1 MERHY
6 GMDWL
11 RIGAFAVLILYHT
24 AMVFTPWGFHVKTA
38 QPVDGLAVAMLIT
51 NPWRL
56 MLLFVVSGYASRAL
70 FAKSGGVGRFM
81 TSRASRLLIPLL
93 FGVVV
98 MVPPQS
104 WVELVTQHG
113 YTRDFGYFLLHDY
126 FAFAAIDGVGL
137 PTWNHLWFV
146 GYLFTYT
153 AALSLLLVLP
163 RPARLQ
169 AWFDAAF
176 GGWRALLIPAVYLV
190 LSQVVFFHRWSD
202 SQDLIHDGV
211 AHLAY
216 FPAFL
221 FGFGLARSKPVMAGL
236 VRWWKPAAALAVASY
251 AVGAGVELTYPG
263 DLYPPQWLG
272 EIMLV
277 AHQLQSWSAVAALIG
292 LAERYLNRDAAIRP
306 MLTEAVFPFY
316 LIHQTVIVLGEFALK
331 PLGIGAAAEFAI
343 LVPAT
348 VAGCWAFY
356 LIGREMN
363 WLRPLIGL
371 RRRPGGATARRHDRP
386 LPSLVDSRAR
396 RRRRDRPQ
404 PDLA

>member
-1 MERHY
+1 
-6 GMDWL
+6 MDWL

-38 QPVDGLAVAMLIT
+38 QPVDGLSVAMLIT

-56 MLLFVVSGYASRAL
+56 TLLFVVSGYASRAL
-70 FAKSGGVGRFM
+70 FAKSGGVARFM
-81 TSRASRLLIPLL
+81 TNRASRLLVPLA
-93 FGVVV
+93 FGVAVL
-98 MVPPQS
+98 VPPQS
-104 WVELVTQHG
+104 WVELVTQHNYQHG
-113 YTRDFGYFLLHDY
+113 FGYFLLHDY

-146 GYLFTYT
+146 GYLFAYT
-153 AALSLLLVLP
+153 AALSLLLLVP
-163 RPARLQ
+163 RPEKLQ
-169 AWFDAAF
+169 SWFDTAF
-176 GGWRALLIPAVYLV
+176 GGWRALAIPAVYLV

-221 FGFGLARSKPVMAGL
+221 FGFGLARSQQVMPAL
-236 VRWWKPAAALAVASY
+236 VRWWKPAAALAMASY
-251 AVGAGVELTYPG
+251 GFGAVIELNYAGGHV
-263 DLYPPQWLG
+263 PQWLSDPLL
-272 EIMLV
+272 I
-277 AHQLQSWSAVAALIG
+277 AHQVQCWAAVAALIG

-331 PLGIGAAAEFAI
+331 PLGLGAAAEFAI
-343 LVPAT
+343 LVPTT
-348 VAGCWAFY
+348 VVGCWAFY
-356 LIGREMN
+356 LIGREAN

-371 RRRPGGATARRHDRP
+371 RRRTAGSTARRHDATLPP
-386 LPSLVDSRAR
+386 LVTGNPWW
-396 RRRRDRPQ
+396 RRRDRAQ
-404 PDLA
+404 PDTA

>member
-38 QPVDGLAVAMLIT
+38 QPVDGLSVAMLIT

-56 MLLFVVSGYASRAL
+56 TLLFVVSGYASRAL
-70 FAKSGGVGRFM
+70 FAKSGGVARFM
-81 TSRASRLLIPLL
+81 TSRANRLLVPLA
-93 FGVVV
+93 FGVAVL
-98 MVPPQS
+98 VPPQS

-113 YTRDFGYFLLHDY
+113 YARDFGYFLLHDY

-146 GYLFTYT
+146 GYLFAYT
-153 AALSLLLVLP
+153 AALSLILLVP
-163 RPARLQ
+163 RPAKLQ
-169 AWFDAAF
+169 AYFDAAF
-176 GGWRALLIPAVYLV
+176 GGWRAMVVPAVYLV
-190 LSQVVFFHRWSD
+190 LSQVVVFHRWTD
-202 SQDLIHDGV
+202 SQDLIHDGI

-221 FGFGLARSKPVMAGL
+221 FGFGLARSKPVMAGF

-251 AVGAGVELTYPG
+251 AFGAGVELTYPG
-263 DLYPPQWLG
+263 SQVPPQWLG
-272 EIMLV
+272 DQMLV
-277 AHQLQSWSAVAALIG
+277 AHQLQCWAAVAALMG

-331 PLGIGAAAEFAI
+331 SLGLGAAAEFAI
-343 LVPAT
+343 LVPTT
-348 VAGCWAFY
+348 VVGCWAFY
-356 LIGREMN
+356 LIGREVN

-371 RRRPGGATARRHDRP
+371 RRRAAGSTARRHDAIF
-386 LPSLVDSRAR
+386 PSLVAGNPRW
-396 RRRRDRPQ
+396 RRRDRAQ

>member
-1 MERHY
+1 
-6 GMDWL
+6 MDWL

-38 QPVDGLAVAMLIT
+38 EPVEWLSVAMLIT

-56 MLLFVVSGYASRAL
+56 TLLFVVSGFASRAL
-70 FAKSGGVGRFM
+70 FSKSGGVRRFL
-81 TSRASRLLIPLL
+81 TSRASRLLVPLA
-93 FGVVV
+93 FGVTV

-104 WVELVTQHG
+104 WVELITQHG
-113 YTRDFGYFLLHDY
+113 YANGFGYFLLHDY
-126 FAFAAIDGVGL
+126 FAFAAIGGVGL

-146 GYLFTYT
+146 GYLFAYT
-153 AALSLLLVLP
+153 VALSALLIMP
-163 RPARLQ
+163 RPQKLQ
-169 AWFDAAF
+169 VWFDRAF
-176 GGWRALLIPAVYLV
+176 GGWRALVVPAVYLV
-190 LSQVVFFHRWSD
+190 LSQVVVFHRWSD

-221 FGFGLARSKPVMAGL
+221 FGFGLARSQAVMVSF
-236 VRWWKPAAALAVASY
+236 VRWRNPAAALAVASY
-251 AVGAGVELTYPG
+251 AFGAVIELNYAGSHLPE
-263 DLYPPQWLG
+263 WLSDP
-272 EIMLV
+272 MLI
-277 AHQLQSWSAVAALIG
+277 AHQLQCWAAVAAVIG

-316 LIHQTVIVLGEFALK
+316 LVHQTVIVLGEFALK

-348 VAGCWAFY
+348 IAGCWAFY
-356 LIGREMN
+356 LIGREVN

-371 RRRPGGATARRHDRP
+371 RRRVAGSTARGHDKP
-386 LPSLVDSRAR
+386 PATLVAGYPW
-396 RRRRDRPQ
+396 RRRRDNAQ
-404 PDLA
+404 PDPA

>member
-1 MERHY
+1 MERHF

-38 QPVDGLAVAMLIT
+38 QPVDGLSVAMLIT

-56 MLLFVVSGYASRAL
+56 TLLFVVSGYASRAL
-70 FAKSGGVGRFM
+70 FAKSGGVARFM
-81 TSRASRLLIPLL
+81 TSRASRLLVPLT
-93 FGVVV
+93 FGIVVI
-98 MVPPQS
+98 VPPQS

-113 YTRDFGYFLLHDY
+113 YTQGFGYFLLHDY

-146 GYLFTYT
+146 GYLFAYT
-153 AALSLLLVLP
+153 AALSLLLLVP

-169 AWFDAAF
+169 EWFDAAF
-176 GGWRALLIPAVYLV
+176 SGWRALVIPAVYLV
-190 LSQVVFFHRWSD
+190 LSQVVIFHRWTD

-221 FGFGLARSKPVMAGL
+221 FGFGLARSQPVMAAF
-236 VRWWKPAAALAVASY
+236 VRWWKPAAAAAAASY
-251 AVGAGVELTYPG
+251 AFGAGIEIAYPG
-263 DLYPPQWLG
+263 SQVPPQWLG
-272 EIMLV
+272 DQMLI
-277 AHQLQSWSAVAALIG
+277 AHQLQCWAAVAALIG

-331 PLGIGAAAEFAI
+331 PLGLGAAAEFAI
-343 LVPAT
+343 LVPTT
-348 VAGCWAFY
+348 VVGCWAFY
-356 LIGREMN
+356 LIGREVN

-371 RRRPGGATARRHDRP
+371 RRRTAGSTARRHDP
-386 LPSLVDSRAR
+386 IPFSLVTGNPW
-396 RRRRDRPQ
+396 RRRRDRAQ
-404 PDLA
+404 PDPA

>member
-11 RIGAFAVLILYHT
+11 RIGAFAILILYHT

-38 QPVDGLAVAMLIT
+38 QPVEWLSLAMMLT

-56 MLLFVVSGYASRAL
+56 TLLFVVSGFASRAL
-70 FAKSGGVGRFM
+70 FAKSGGVRRFM
-81 TSRASRLLIPLL
+81 TSRASRLLIPLG
-93 FGVVV
+93 FGIAV

-113 YTRDFGYFLLHDY
+113 YTAGFGHFLASDY
-126 FAFAAIDGVGL
+126 FRLKTIDGVWL

-146 GYLFTYT
+146 AYLFTYT
-153 AALSLLLVLP
+153 AALSLLLLLP
-163 RPARLQ
+163 RPQRAQ
-169 AWFDAAF
+169 AWFDRAF
-176 GGWRALLIPAVYLV
+176 GGWRALVVPMVYLV
-190 LSQVVFFHRWSD
+190 LSQVVVFHRWAD
-202 SQDLIHDGV
+202 TQDLIHDGV
-211 AHLAY
+211 AHLAF

-221 FGFGLARSKPVMAGL
+221 FGFGLAGSRPVMAAF
-236 VRWWKPAAALAVASY
+236 VRFWKPAAVIAVASY
-251 AVGAGVELTYPG
+251 AFGAAVGIAYPG
-263 DLYPPQWLG
+263 SQVPPQWLG
-272 EIMLV
+272 DQMLA
-277 AHQLQSWSAVAALIG
+277 AHQIQCWAAVAALIG

-316 LIHQTVIVLGEFALK
+316 LIHQTVIVVVEFWLLPYQIG
-331 PLGIGAAAEFAI
+331 PLAEFAI

-356 LIGREMN
+356 LIGREVN

-371 RRRPGGATARRHDRP
+371 RAVKRAATARVHVDTLIP
-386 LPSLVDSRAR
+386 LDAGGAWW
-396 RRRRDRPQ
+396 RRRDRAQ
-404 PDLA
+404 PDPA

>member
-38 QPVDGLAVAMLIT
+38 EPIDGLAVAMLIS

-56 MLLFVVSGYASRAL
+56 LLLFVVSGYASRAL
-70 FAKSGGVGRFM
+70 FAKSSGVARFL
-81 TSRASRLLIPLL
+81 TNRASRLLIPLL

-113 YTRDFGYFLLHDY
+113 YTQNFGYFLLHDY
-126 FAFAAIDGVGL
+126 FAFAAINGIGL

-153 AALSLLLVLP
+153 AALSLLLLLP
-163 RPARLQ
+163 RPAKLQ
-169 AWFDAAF
+169 RWFDVIF
-176 GGWRALLIPAVYLV
+176 GGWRALVIPTVYLV

-202 SQDLIHDGV
+202 SQDLINDGV

-216 FPAFL
+216 FPGFL
-221 FGFGLARSKPVMAGL
+221 FGFALARSGPAMAGF
-236 VRWWKPAAALAVASY
+236 VRWWKPAAVLAVASY
-251 AVGAGVELTYPG
+251 AFGAGIELAYPG
-263 DLYPPQWLG
+263 NQYPPRWLG
-272 EIMLV
+272 ELMLV
-277 AHQLQSWSAVAALIG
+277 AHQLQSWATVAALIG

-316 LIHQTVIVLGEFALK
+316 LIHQTVIVVGEFALK
-331 PLGIGAAAEFAI
+331 PFGLGAAAEFAI
-343 LVPAT
+343 LVPIT
-348 VAGCWAFY
+348 VAGCLAFY
-356 LIGREMN
+356 LIGREAN

-371 RRRPGGATARRHDRP
+371 RRWSAGSTGRGHGTNQS
-386 LPSLVDSRAR
+386 SLVAGGSW

-404 PDLA
+404 PDAA

>member
-11 RIGAFAVLILYHT
+11 RIGAFAILILYHT

-38 QPVDGLAVAMLIT
+38 QPIDGLSVAMLIT

-70 FAKSGGVGRFM
+70 FAKSGGIGRFM
-81 TSRASRLLIPLL
+81 ASRASRLLIPLL
-93 FGVVV
+93 FGVAV

-104 WVELVTQHG
+104 WVEVVTQHG
-113 YTRDFGYFLLHDY
+113 YTQGFGYFLLHDY

-153 AALSLLLVLP
+153 AALSLLLLVP
-163 RPARLQ
+163 RPAKLQ
-169 AWFDAAF
+169 IWFDRVF
-176 GGWRALLIPAVYLV
+176 GGWRALVIPAVYLI
-190 LSQVVFFHRWSD
+190 LSQVVIFHRWSD

-221 FGFGLARSKPVMAGL
+221 FGFGLARSKPVMAAF

-251 AVGAGVELTYPG
+251 AFGACIELTYPG
-263 DLYPPQWLG
+263 SQVPPQWLG
-272 EIMLV
+272 EQMLV
-277 AHQLQSWSAVAALIG
+277 AHQIQSWTAVAALIG

-316 LIHQTVIVLGEFALK
+316 LIHQTVIVLGEYALK
-331 PLGIGAAAEFAI
+331 PLGLGAAVEFAI
-343 LVPAT
+343 LVPTT
-348 VAGCWAFY
+348 VVGCWAFY
-356 LIGREMN
+356 LIGREVN

-371 RRRPGGATARRHDRP
+371 RRRTAGSTDRRDDTLH
-386 LPSLVDSRAR
+386 PSLVAGDSW

-404 PDLA
+404 PDAA